1 MISSYTRDVLNQIE
15 KTPNSVSL
23 HVRRGDYLKPD
34 FEGLSKCCPNDYLK
48 GNSIYER
55 AYGYPGFLC
64 LF

>member
-23 HVRRGDYLKPD
+23 HVRRGDYLKLQ
-34 FEGLSKCCPNDYLK
+34 FEGLSKCCPNDYF
-48 GNSIYER
+48 ER
-55 AYGYPGFLC
+55 AIQYMKEHINPGFLC